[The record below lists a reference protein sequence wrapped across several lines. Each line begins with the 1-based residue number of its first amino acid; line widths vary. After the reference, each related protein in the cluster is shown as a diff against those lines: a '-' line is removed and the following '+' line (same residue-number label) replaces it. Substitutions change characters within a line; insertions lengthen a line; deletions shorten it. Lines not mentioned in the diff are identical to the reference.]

1 MSNVNFT
8 CPECGHQKLEEV
20 MVDVTV
26 ASEVLDVD
34 EDGNVEYGEQTNEDG
49 EVRHYICAYC
59 GWKVPR
65 VRNGDA
71 LRKYLQ
77 AHGMLKE
84 KR

>member
-1 MSNVNFT
+1 MSNINFT
-8 CPECGHQKLEEV
+8 CCKCGGRKLEEV

-26 ASEVLDVD
+26 ASQVIDVD

-49 EVRHYICAYC
+49 EVLYYICACC

-65 VRNGDA
+65 VRNGES

-77 AHGMLKE
+77 THGMLK
-84 KR
+84 